1 MAETKKKEMGTGL
14 FFEKLVKMVNRNDC
28 FMLNLFQF
36 EICDTDFFYMK
47 FSSFL
52 KYS

>member
-36 EICDTDFFYMK
+36 LSLAFNLDG
-47 FSSFL
+47 
-52 KYS
+52 